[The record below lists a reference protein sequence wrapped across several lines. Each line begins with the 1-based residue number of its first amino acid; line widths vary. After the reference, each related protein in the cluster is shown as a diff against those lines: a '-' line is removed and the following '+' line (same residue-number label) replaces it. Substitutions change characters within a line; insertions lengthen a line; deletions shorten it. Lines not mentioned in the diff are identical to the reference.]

1 MHLLF
6 ENTHLLENKNEFR
19 RPIQYPTTEAK
30 FILAVEIQIDLYTKK
45 FKMLENTPTIKIQN
59 FEFCVYL

>member
-19 RPIQYPTTEAK
+19 RPIEYPKIEDK
-30 FILAVEIQIDLYTKK
+30 FIFAE
-45 FKMLENTPTIKIQN
+45 KI
-59 FEFCVYL
+59 